1 MRQALMRSFP
11 EKDTATCYRIGK
23 VEEDLSR
30 AVSEGR
36 KLIIGHIDFS
46 HLNKVSIPDEYRLMA
61 MFRHPVERII
71 STYLHFQQHDDP
83 QFSTWKAGKV
93 DFEEFMKS
101 EYANN
106 WCCQILAGRKGL
118 TPAESLESSLYQQ
131 ARESFKKLDW
141 IGISS
146 RFEESLFSLSVFMGR
161 SLKRP
166 GRYNEGGQQQEFD
179 RLRSIYRLELLVK
192 NPNDLLIYKQAE
204 LALDNQLNN
213 IQLRRLRQKLFNL
226 RAGL

>member
-11 EKDTATCYRIGK
+11 EKDTASCYRIGK

-106 WCCQILAGRKGL
+106 WYCQILAGRKGL
-118 TPAESLESSLYQQ
+118 TPAESSESSLYHQ
-131 ARESFKKLDW
+131 ARENFKKLDW

-179 RLRSIYRLELLVK
+179 RLRSIYRPELLVQ
-192 NPNDLLIYKQAE
+192 NPNDLLLYKQAE
-204 LALDNQLNN
+204 RALDNQLNN
-213 IQLRRLRQKLFNL
+213 IQLRKLRQKLFNL